1 MWGYLPLSLSFLP
14 VKWDVIVSISR
25 GGVMRIR
32 WDDSLEKTLML
43 GKIEGR
49 RRKGHRRMRWLDGI
63 TNASMNLGKLWEM
76 VRSGRPGVSELDMTG
91 WLNNNNNKPY
101 PAGNELTFSDSY
113 FPLADSFHLWLKS
126 NLPNSQPIK
135 SRPVVFYFS
144 LSSWSSEHAS
154 DLLSTEE
161 GDSTYL
167 KLESL
172 YCSFFVC
179 VCSRNMFLLSLINI
193 KF

>member
-1 MWGYLPLSLSFLP
+1 MLKLQYFGHL
-14 VKWDVIVSISR
+14 
-25 GGVMRIR
+25 MRT
-32 WDDSLEKTLML
+32 DDSLEKSLML